1 MADIAWPI
9 DSRELHT
16 QLYDSTAWNDFGL
29 RAEDIV
35 ISTWAKSGTT
45 WTQQI
50 VAQLLFDGAEDLE
63 VAEMSPWLDL
73 RVTPSEVELHGSGST
88 NSPALRQDTSSGG
101 CSGLRVPVDC
111 DR

>member
-16 QLYDSTAWNDFGL
+16 QLYHSTAWNDFGL

-50 VAQLLFDGAEDLE
+50 VAQLLFDGAEDTGGGWE
-63 VAEMSPWLDL
+63 CSPWLDL
-73 RVTPSEVELHGSGST
+73 RVTPSEVKLHGSGST
-88 NSPALRQDTSSGG
+88 KLTGASSRHIFRWMLWSARSGG
-101 CSGLRVPVDC
+101 S
-111 DR
+111 